1 MSTAKHH
8 ESALERAI
16 GSFGFGVININS
28 VIGAGIFGLPAAAAA
43 ASGAF
48 SPWLFVIAGILVLTL
63 VLSFA
68 EAASRFQR
76 TGGVLA
82 YASHAFG
89 PFIGFQ
95 TGWLAYLSRV
105 AAMGA
110 NTNLLVTY
118 ASWFWPPLDSEPYR
132 SITLTVLIG
141 SLTWLNVVGVRNSV
155 ALLYAFTILKLL
167 PLSLLLLLGMGKID
181 SQLLLGAQWP
191 ELGEFGDAILL
202 VLYAYVGFEGTVVNA
217 GEGRDP
223 RRDLPRAL
231 IATIIIIGIVY
242 VGVQIVA
249 ISVLPGLSESSA
261 ALADVAGV
269 LIGPAGAAVLTLGA
283 VFSIGGNLHSS
294 LLSAPRMTFAL
305 AIDGSIPKWFCH
317 VHPRHRTPDRSIWFY
332 GALCLLMALT
342 GTFVWLAVISTLV
355 RLLTYMVCIA
365 TLPQLRST
373 IDDRADQFTLPGG
386 LLIPATAMLLC
397 LWLITHAALDAWV
410 MTGAFVLAGTL
421 LYTFSRKRAL
431 SAPGN
436 PEET

>member
-1 MSTAKHH
+1 M
-8 ESALERAI
+8 E
-16 GSFGFGVININS
+16 
-28 VIGAGIFGLPAAAAA
+28 
-43 ASGAF
+43 
-48 SPWLFVIAGILVLTL
+48 
-63 VLSFA
+63 
-68 EAASRFQR
+68 
-76 TGGVLA
+76 
-82 YASHAFG
+82 
-89 PFIGFQ
+89 FI
-95 TGWLAYLSRV
+95 TV
-105 AAMGA
+105 
-110 NTNLLVTY
+110 
-118 ASWFWPPLDSEPYR
+118 R
-132 SITLTVLIG
+132 SISSENE
-141 SLTWLNVVGVRNSV
+141 SLSQL
-155 ALLYAFTILKLL
+155 LLYAFTILKLL

-231 IATIIIIGIVY
+231 IATIVIIGIVY

-305 AIDGSIPKWFCH
+305 AMDGSIPKWFCH

-355 RLLTYMVCIA
+355 RLLTYIVCIA